1 MTLDQRDG
9 SAGLR
14 SLRGAVG
21 ATIIFT
27 ALTLIGLGIGWA
39 WLFHRTSQSS
49 AVEDAGRYGELSGRA
64 ALAPFVT
71 DDLLVGS
78 PEALEKIAI
87 AGRALMSQGGAAHVK
102 VWSVEGRVLW
112 SDETELIGQ
121 TFAFEDDE
129 KKLLNGEGRLATL
142 SKLDKDEN
150 KFEIAAG
157 ETSLLQVYFG
167 TKTQPGEKPVVVETY
182 YPTSQIDSRA
192 ADQRRSFLP
201 LLLGGL
207 GLLIVAQVPLAR
219 TLTHRLKKLQREREH
234 LLERV
239 ITSSD
244 IERRRIAAEVHDGA
258 VQELIG
264 ITFSLSAAADES
276 APPMN
281 DRLSGLAA
289 STRHTVRSL
298 RSLLNSIYPVEVP
311 DIGWAAGL
319 DPIVGALRQRGV
331 AVDVK
336 VPEIRL
342 SPANELLLLRV
353 GREALRNVDAHA
365 RASRVTITM
374 TKNGNAVKLLIT
386 DNGVGFDKE
395 MAETQRQV
403 GHLGLQLLR
412 DLSEDMGAVL
422 AVDSTPGSGTT
433 VHLELEENR

>member
-21 ATIIFT
+21 ATLVFT
-27 ALTLIGLGIGWA
+27 AVALVALGVGWA
-39 WLFHRTSQSS
+39 VLFQRTSKSS
-49 AVEDAGRYGELSGRA
+49 AVRDAGQYGSLSGKA
-64 ALAPFVT
+64 ALAPFIT
-71 DDLLVGS
+71 DDLLAGNS
-78 PEALEKIAI
+78 EALEKVAT
-87 AGRALMSQGGAAHVK
+87 AGRALILLGGAAHVK
-102 VWSVEGRVLW
+102 IWSVDGRVVW

-121 TFAFEDDE
+121 RFEFE
-129 KKLLNGEGRLATL
+129 AAERRVLNGTGVLASL
-142 SKLDKDEN
+142 SELEDDEN
-150 KFEIAAG
+150 KFEIESG
-157 ETSLLQVYFG
+157 EKELLQVYFG
-167 TKTQPGEKPVVVETY
+167 TTTPSGTPVVVETY
-182 YPTSQIDSRA
+182 YPTTLINSRA

-207 GLLIVAQVPLAR
+207 VLVVVAQVPLAR
-219 TLTHRLKKLQREREH
+219 TMNRRLKSLQTEREH

-239 ITSSD
+239 ISASD
-244 IERRRIAAEVHDGA
+244 LERRRIAAEVHDGA

-264 ITFSLSAAADES
+264 ITFSLSAAADE
-276 APPMN
+276 APPQMAE
-281 DRLSGLAA
+281 RLNGLAIA
-289 STRHTVRSL
+289 TRHTVRSL

-311 DIGWAAGL
+311 ESGWAAGL
-319 DPIVGALRQRGV
+319 DPTISALRQRGV
-331 AVDVK
+331 MVKVK
-336 VPEIRL
+336 VPEVRL

-365 RASRVTITM
+365 RASQVTISM
-374 TKNGNAVKLLIT
+374 TKSGNAVKLLIA

-395 MAETQRQV
+395 MAESQRQV

-422 AVDSTPGSGTT
+422 VVDSTPGSGTT

>member
-1 MTLDQRDG
+1 MTLDHRDG

-21 ATIIFT
+21 ATLLFT
-27 ALTLIGLGIGWA
+27 ALTLLGLGIGWA
-39 WLFHRTSQSS
+39 WLFQRTSQSS

-64 ALAPFVT
+64 ALAPFIT
-71 DDLLVGS
+71 DDLLTGS
-78 PEALEKIAI
+78 KEALDKVRI
-87 AGRALMSQGGAAHVK
+87 AGEALINEGGAAHVK
-102 VWSVEGRVLW
+102 VWSVEGQVLW
-112 SDETELIGQ
+112 SDEPALIGR
-121 TFAFEDDE
+121 TFEFEEDE
-129 KKLLNGEGRLATL
+129 KELLDGEGMIANL
-142 SKLDKDEN
+142 SALDKDEN
-150 KFEIAAG
+150 QFEIAAG

-167 TKTQPGEKPVVVETY
+167 WKTSSGTPMVVETY
-182 YPTSQIDSRA
+182 YPASLVDSRA
-192 ADQRRSFLP
+192 SDQRRSFLP

-207 GLLIVAQVPLAR
+207 GLLFVAQLPLAR
-219 TLTHRLKKLQREREH
+219 ALVHRLKKLQTEREQ

-276 APPMN
+276 PAPMS
-281 DRLSGLAA
+281 DRLGGLAVA
-289 STRHTVRSL
+289 TRHTVRSL

-311 DIGWAAGL
+311 DNGWAAGL
-319 DPIVGALRQRGV
+319 DPIVGALRERGV
-331 AVDVK
+331 EVNLK

-365 RASRVTITM
+365 CATRVNITM
-374 TKNGNAVKLLIT
+374 TMTGGAVKLLIA
-386 DNGVGFDKE
+386 DNGVGFDNE

-412 DLSEDMGAVL
+412 DLAQDMGAVL
-422 AVDSTPGSGTT
+422 VVDSAPGSGTT